1 MKSCIRGDSGSA
13 TILMMLIAAV
23 IITVGIGF
31 NWLVREHIRASE
43 GLKNKAEAIL
53 KARSAYDTIVYLILN
68 GSVLPKEIVVM
79 GGVDISQIKTLPLNG
94 QEVSLSGDVRIR
106 IQESNGLLSL
116 NTINIHNIHPF
127 ERLIKRVGFTDTA
140 AIAIDSLLDWVDVDS
155 FSRVNGAEEFYY
167 KGFGLPYGP
176 RNYAVQYMEEIKFI
190 RGFSEELYGKLQPY
204 VTMLPST
211 GFNPNTASDEVLKA
225 YLDIDE
231 EYLKTLKDY
240 MAKKPVQSDGEL
252 FALTGKRITGDED
265 SIYFSP
271 SSFMDVT
278 VSVGQPKSIYT
289 IKAGLRIVQRKD
301 SPYSILYWREA

>member
-1 MKSCIRGDSGSA
+1 MRHCIRDDRGSA

-68 GSVLPKEIVVM
+68 GSVLPREIVVL
-79 GGVDISQIKTLPLNG
+79 GGEDISQIKTLPLNG

-116 NTINIHNIHPF
+116 NTINIHPL
-127 ERLIKRVGFTDTA
+127 ERLIKRVGFPDTA

-155 FSRVNGAEEFYY
+155 FSRVNGAEDFYY
-167 KGFGLPYGP
+167 KGFELPYGP
-176 RNYAVQYMEEIKFI
+176 RNYAVQYMEEVKFI

-204 VTMLPST
+204 VTMLPSG

-231 EYLKTLKDY
+231 ENLKTLKDY

-252 FALTGKRITGDED
+252 FALTGKRITGDDD

-301 SPYSILYWREA
+301 SPYSIIYWREA

>member
-1 MKSCIRGDSGSA
+1 MRHCIRDDRGSA

-23 IITVGIGF
+23 IMTVGIGF
-31 NWLVREHIRASE
+31 NWLVKEHIRASE
-43 GLKNKAEAIL
+43 GLKNKADAIL
-53 KARSAYDTIVYLILN
+53 KARSAYDTVVYLILSGN
-68 GSVLPKEIVVM
+68 VLPREIVVS
-79 GGVDISQIKTLPLNG
+79 GGEDIAQINTLPLNG
-94 QEVSLSGDVRIR
+94 QEVSLSDGVRVR

-116 NTINIHNIHPF
+116 TPVNKYAL
-127 ERLIKRVGFTDTA
+127 EKLIKKVGVPDTA
-140 AIAIDSLLDWVDVDS
+140 AIAIDSLLDWLDVS
-155 FSRVNGAEEFYY
+155 SLSRMNGAKEFYY
-167 KGFGLPYGP
+167 SSLGLPYGP
-176 RNYAVQYMEEIKFI
+176 RTYAIQYMEEIAFI
-190 RGFSEELYGKLQPY
+190 RGFGQELYGKLQPY

-252 FALTGKRITGDED
+252 FAMIGKRIAVDED
-265 SIYFSP
+265 SVYFVPSP
-271 SSFMDVT
+271 FMDVT

>member
-1 MKSCIRGDSGSA
+1 
-13 TILMMLIAAV
+13 MMLIAAV

-53 KARSAYDTIVYLILN
+53 KARSAYDTVVYLILN
-68 GSVLPKEIVVM
+68 GSVLPREIVVM
-79 GGVDISQIKTLPLNG
+79 GGGDISQIKTLPLNG
-94 QEVSLSGDVRIR
+94 QEVSLSDDVRIR

-116 NTINIHNIHPF
+116 NTINRHPF
-127 ERLIKRVGFTDTA
+127 ERLIKRMGFPDTA
-140 AIAIDSLLDWVDVDS
+140 AIAIDSLSDWLDVDS
-155 FSRVNGAEEFYY
+155 FSRVNGAEELYY
-167 KGFGLPYGP
+167 KGFGLPYGS
-176 RNYAVQYMEEIKFI
+176 RNYAVQYMEEIRFI
-190 RGFSEELYGKLQPY
+190 RGFGEELYGKLQPY

-252 FALTGKRITGDED
+252 FTLTGKRITGDED
-265 SIYFSP
+265 SIYFVP
-271 SSFMDVT
+271 SVFMDIT

-289 IKAGLRIVQRKD
+289 IKAGLRVVQKKD
-301 SPYSILYWREA
+301 SPYSVLYWREA

>member
-1 MKSCIRGDSGSA
+1 MRHCIQGDRGSA

-31 NWLVREHIRASE
+31 NWLVKEHMRASE
-43 GLKNKAEAIL
+43 GLKNKADAIL

-68 GSVLPKEIVVM
+68 GSVLPNEIVVS
-79 GGVDISQIKTLPLNG
+79 GGDDISQIKTLPLNG

-116 NTINIHNIHPF
+116 NTINRYAF
-127 ERLIKRVGFTDTA
+127 EKLIKRLGFPDTA

-155 FSRVNGAEEFYY
+155 FSRVNGAEDFYY

-176 RNYAVQYMEEIKFI
+176 RNYAIQYTEEIGFI
-190 RGFSEELYGKLQPY
+190 RGFGQELYGKLQPY

-271 SSFMDVT
+271 SAFIDVT